1 MFRVV
6 DASRRMRRDVSWNLV
21 PVVLLA
27 TVGLALNFTI
37 GGYWGPRALGAFNL
51 ATTAMFSFAV
61 LAAGGLQF
69 AVLRAVA
76 EDPDDRA
83 RVAAVTVGALVPNLA
98 LAVVTTAAFVALRHP
113 IGELVHSELVPDGLL
128 WATPALFC
136 FAINK
141 TLMGVCNGLRRMRA
155 FAVYT
160 SLRYLLIAAGLGIAI
175 AWDLRPEQLPVIWSI
190 SEGVLMLVLI
200 VELVATVSLRRC
212 RGWTTWAK
220 RHIDYG
226 MRSVLSTLAWEVN
239 SKLDIWVV
247 GMVIP
252 DENIV
257 GIYTLAS
264 VIYEGVLQLP
274 VVVQNNVNPL
284 IAKYVSEGALI
295 EVETL
300 AKKQRRWFVPAMIGV
315 VAIGAAL
322 YPYVVPWLVQDDTFG
337 AGALPFAI
345 LMGGI
350 ALSSAYLPFNQ
361 ALLMASRPGWHTVYV
376 ILTVTVAATALG
388 LMTPVWGIAG
398 AAAATAVGL
407 VASAVLLRVMV
418 QKTVGIRL

>member
-1 MFRVV
+1 MFRLV
-6 DASRRMRRDVSWNLV
+6 DATRRMRRDVSWNLV

-37 GGYWGPRALGAFNL
+37 GAHWGARALGAFNL

-76 EDPDDRA
+76 EEPDDKD
-83 RVAAVTVGALVPNLA
+83 RVAAVTVGALIPNLV
-98 LAVVTTAAFVALRHP
+98 LATLTTGAFVALRHP
-113 IGELVHSELVPDGLL
+113 IGELVRSDLVPDGIL

-160 SLRYLLIAAGLGIAI
+160 SLRYLLIGAGLGLAI
-175 AWDLRPEQLPVIWSI
+175 AWELRPEQLPVIWSI
-190 SEGVLMLVLI
+190 AEGGLLLVLI
-200 VELVATVSLRRC
+200 FELAATVSLRRC
-212 RGWTTWAK
+212 AGWMTWAR
-220 RHIDYG
+220 RHLDYG
-226 MRSVLSTLAWEVN
+226 GRSVLSTLAWEIN

-252 DENIV
+252 DENAV
-257 GIYTLAS
+257 GIYSLAS

-284 IAKYVSEGALI
+284 IAKHVADGNLI

-300 AKKQRRWFVPAMIGV
+300 ATKQRRWFVPAMIGI

-322 YPYVVPWLVQDDTFG
+322 YPYVVPWLVQDEQFRD
-337 AGALPFAI
+337 GALPFAI

-376 ILTVTVAATALG
+376 IFTVTIAATALG
-388 LMTPVWGIAG
+388 LMTPMWGIAG
-398 AAAATAVGL
+398 AAGATAVGL